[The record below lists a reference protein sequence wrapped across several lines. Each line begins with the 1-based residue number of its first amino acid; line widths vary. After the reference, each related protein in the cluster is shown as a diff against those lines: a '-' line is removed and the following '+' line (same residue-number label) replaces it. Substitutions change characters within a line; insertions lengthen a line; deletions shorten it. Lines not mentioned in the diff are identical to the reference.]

1 MDINRNQWFMAGLV
15 MLLLGIQF
23 RVAESFVLTPDC
35 TQLLAQGTGNSTAV
49 ADTTSSLL
57 APFQNA
63 PILKK
68 TVTPPDWVGWVLL
81 SVGLVL
87 CLQSLAMKKPE
98 Q

>member
-23 RVAESFVLTPDC
+23 RVAESFVLTQEF
-35 TQLLAQGTGNSTAV
+35 TQLLAQGAGDGTAV
-49 ADTTSSLL
+49 AGTTSPLL
-57 APFQNA
+57 RPFQAA
-63 PILKK
+63 PALKK
-68 TVTPPDWVGWVLL
+68 TVKPPDWLGWVLL

-87 CLQSLAMKKPE
+87 CLQALAMKKPD

>member
-23 RVAESFVLTPDC
+23 RVAESFVLTQEF
-35 TQLLAQGTGNSTAV
+35 TQLLAQGAGDSTAV
-49 ADTTSSLL
+49 ADTTSPLL
-57 APFQNA
+57 RPFQDA
-63 PILKK
+63 PALKK
-68 TVTPPDWVGWVLL
+68 TVKPPDWLGWVLL

-87 CLQSLAMKKPE
+87 CLQALAMRKPE